1 MFDMSKVCEY
11 VCDRYYHVVY
21 SLGQYDVE
29 QSVHGLLLNY
39 YSGNVVLLSEKG
51 IYHIKYKDIVFMR
64 PVEPLTNKLSKE
76 FNELLESFREDNIS

>member
-11 VCDRYYHVVY
+11 ACDRYYQVVY

-64 PVEPLTNKLSKE
+64 PVEPLTNKLSRE